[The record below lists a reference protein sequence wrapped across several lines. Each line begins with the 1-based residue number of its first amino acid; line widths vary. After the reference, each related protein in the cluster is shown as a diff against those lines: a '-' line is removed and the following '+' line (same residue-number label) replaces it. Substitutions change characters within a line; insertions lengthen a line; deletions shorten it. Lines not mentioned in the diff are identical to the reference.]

1 MPVKSHTAGRGDQ
14 IDMKRTLVLACFLS
28 VCSLLLGNGCKATE
42 KSPMTPPLHNPVE
55 VPASYFKDSVIQF
68 SDSLFLASS
77 KTAGNIMISPL
88 SVFLALGMA
97 ANGAGGQTKD
107 AMAKVLTQREYPL
120 LSLNEQCRS
129 YLASIESLDD
139 SIAMDIANSL
149 WLSKDRKADTQFLQA
164 NSKYFGST
172 VKSLDFSKPQS
183 LETINKWVKDSTK
196 GTIDSILDS
205 IDPLMAMYLIN
216 AMYFKADWH
225 TPFAAS
231 ATRKRVFNTPGETI
245 ETPFMFR
252 NGTFLYS
259 RVPEGQAV
267 LLPYSNE
274 RFVFFAL
281 LPDSPSTVRQWL
293 ERQGDASLSTM
304 LASLFEKSIPAQI
317 ELSLPKFEARY
328 KTSLSDALKSMGMS
342 IAFDSLLADFSPM
355 TENREKDLVLDEILH
370 KTFMRVDEKGSE
382 AAAVTAV
389 MMKATSMPTMAMPL
403 VFDRPFLY
411 GIMDKDEGIP
421 LFLGILDNPSQH

>member
-1 MPVKSHTAGRGDQ
+1 M
-14 IDMKRTLVLACFLS
+14 VLICFLS
-28 VCSLLLGNGCKATE
+28 VGSLLLGNGCKATE
-42 KSPMTPPLHNPVE
+42 KPLDLPPVHNTE
-55 VPASYFKDSVIQF
+55 EIPASYFKDSVNQF
-68 SDSLFLASS
+68 SDLLFLASS
-77 KTAGNIMISPL
+77 KPAGNIMVSPL
-88 SVFLALGMA
+88 SVFLALGMT

-107 AMAKVLTQREYPL
+107 AMVNVLTQRAYPL

-129 YLASIESLDD
+129 YLSSIEALDD
-139 SIAMDIANSL
+139 SVAMDIANSL

-164 NSKYFGST
+164 NTKYFGST

-183 LETINKWVKDSTK
+183 LETINKWVKDATK

-216 AMYFKADWH
+216 AIYFKADWR

-231 ATRKRVFNTPGETI
+231 ATREMVFHTPGGTV

-259 RVPEGQAV
+259 KVPEGQAV
-267 LLPYSNE
+267 LLPYINE

-293 ERQGDASLSTM
+293 EKQGDASLSAL
-304 LASLFEKSIPAQI
+304 LASLFEKSIPTQI

-328 KTSLSDALKSMGMS
+328 KTSLSDVLKSMGMS
-342 IAFDSLLADFSPM
+342 IAFDSRQADFSPM
-355 TENREKDLVLDEILH
+355 TEKREKDLVLDEILH
-370 KTFMRVDEKGSE
+370 KTFMRVDEKGTE
-382 AAAVTAV
+382 AAAVTAI

-411 GIMDKDEGIP
+411 GIMDKEEGIP
-421 LFLGILDNPSQH
+421 LFLGILDDPSKH